1 MMSRSKLSLIL
12 LAALLAAGCASTP
25 DEDGEGDGRW
35 GDGES
40 REETAD
46 REDEEADDADDA
58 KEEEGDAAASKAAQ
72 RFGFAGQEYEEALEE
87 EDGLL
92 HKRTIYFAFD
102 SDDIQEEYEE
112 VLAAHAAF
120 MAERDEAEIILE
132 GHTDA
137 RGSREY
143 NLGLGRR
150 RAEAVREFLEL
161 EGAPA
166 DRIEV
171 VSFGEERPAAH
182 GSDEEAWQQNRRV
195 EILYSGVDR

>member
-1 MMSRSKLSLIL
+1 MKIQQKLSLTL

-25 DEDGEGDGRW
+25 DGEGEGDGRW
-35 GDGES
+35 ADGEQ
-40 REETAD
+40 REETA
-46 REDEEADDADDA
+46 REGEEA
-58 KEEEGDAAASKAAQ
+58 EGTTEEGAAASAAAQ

-87 EDGLL
+87 EEGLL
-92 HKRTIYFAFD
+92 HERTIYFEFD
-102 SDDIQEEYEE
+102 SDAIQAEYEE

-120 MAERDEAEIILE
+120 MSEHEEADIILE

-150 RAEAVREFLEL
+150 RAESVRDFLEL

-182 GSDEEAWQQNRRV
+182 GGDEQAWQQNRRV

>member
-1 MMSRSKLSLIL
+1 MKTRLKLSLTL
-12 LAALLAAGCASTP
+12 LTGLLAAGCASTP
-25 DEDGEGDGRW
+25 EEGAGDGRW
-35 GDGES
+35 GDGEQ
-40 REETAD
+40 REQAAGRD
-46 REDEEADDADDA
+46 GGEAGAA
-58 KEEEGDAAASKAAQ
+58 AEGAAASASAAAR
-72 RFGFAGQEYEEALEE
+72 RFGFAGQDYEEALEE
-87 EDGLL
+87 EEGLL
-92 HKRTIYFAFD
+92 HKRTIYFEFD
-102 SDDIQEEYEE
+102 SDAIPQEYEE

-120 MAERDEAEIILE
+120 MSEHEEAEVILE

-150 RAEAVREFLEL
+150 RAESVHDFLEL

-182 GSDEEAWQQNRRV
+182 GGDEQAWQQNRRV

>member
-1 MMSRSKLSLIL
+1 MKTHRKLSLTL

-25 DEDGEGDGRW
+25 DGEGEGDGRW
-35 GDGES
+35 ADGEQ
-40 REETAD
+40 REEAAA
-46 REDEEADDADDA
+46 REGEEA
-58 KEEEGDAAASKAAQ
+58 EGKSGEAAAASAAAQ

-87 EDGLL
+87 EEGLL
-92 HKRTIYFAFD
+92 HERTIYFAFD
-102 SDDIQEEYEE
+102 SDSIQTEYHE

-120 MAERDEAEIILE
+120 MAEHEEADIILE

-150 RAEAVREFLEL
+150 RAESVREFLEL
-161 EGAPA
+161 EGAPG

-182 GSDEEAWQQNRRV
+182 GSNEEAWQQNRRV

>member
-1 MMSRSKLSLIL
+1 MKIQQKLSLTL

-25 DEDGEGDGRW
+25 DGEGEGDGRW
-35 GDGES
+35 ADGEQ
-40 REETAD
+40 REETA
-46 REDEEADDADDA
+46 REGEEA
-58 KEEEGDAAASKAAQ
+58 EGTTEEGVAASAAAQ

-87 EDGLL
+87 EDSLL
-92 HKRTIYFAFD
+92 HKRTIYFEFD
-102 SDDIQEEYEE
+102 SDSIQAEFEE

-120 MAERDEAEIILE
+120 MAEHEEADIILE

-150 RAEAVREFLEL
+150 RAESVRDFLEL

-182 GSDEEAWQQNRRV
+182 GSDEQAWQQNRRV

>member
-1 MMSRSKLSLIL
+1 MKTHQKLSMTL

-25 DEDGEGDGRW
+25 DEEEGGDGRW
-35 GDGES
+35 DDGEQ
-40 REETAD
+40 REEAAA
-46 REDEEADDADDA
+46 REGEEAEGADEEGA
-58 KEEEGDAAASKAAQ
+58 EASAAAQ
-72 RFGFAGQEYEEALEE
+72 RFGFADQEYEEALEE
-87 EDGLL
+87 EDSLL
-92 HKRTIYFAFD
+92 NKRTIYFEFD
-102 SDDIQEEYEE
+102 SDSVQDEYEE

-120 MAERDEAEIILE
+120 MAEHDEADIVLE

-182 GSDEEAWQQNRRV
+182 GSDEDAWQQNRRV

>member
-1 MMSRSKLSLIL
+1 MKIQQKLSLTL

-25 DEDGEGDGRW
+25 DGEGEGDGRW
-35 GDGES
+35 ADGEQPEQAAG
-40 REETAD
+40 RDGA
-46 REDEEADDADDA
+46 EADA
-58 KEEEGDAAASKAAQ
+58 EGAAASASAAAR
-72 RFGFAGQEYEEALEE
+72 RFGYAGQDYEEALEE
-87 EDGLL
+87 EEGLL
-92 HKRTIYFAFD
+92 HKRTIYFEFD
-102 SDDIQEEYEE
+102 SDAIQAEYEE

-120 MAERDEAEIILE
+120 MSEHEEAEVILE

-150 RAEAVREFLEL
+150 RAESVHDFLEL

-182 GSDEEAWQQNRRV
+182 GGDEQAWQQNRRV